1 MTGRIYNVNSVYKIK
16 FTKEALKALRKLPK
30 KRQIQVSN
38 VVNLLS
44 QNPFVV
50 PNVKPLSG
58 TSYDD
63 YRIRIGTL
71 RLIYRIEN
79 DQLIITV
86 LYLGSRGDVYK
97 KI

>member
-1 MTGRIYNVNSVYKIK
+1 M
-16 FTKEALKALRKLPK
+16 PK
-30 KRQIQVSN
+30 KRQIQVST

-58 TSYDD
+58 TPHDD

-79 DQLIITV
+79 HQLIITV
-86 LYLGSRGDVYK
+86 LHLGSRGDIYK
-97 KI
+97 KM

>member
-1 MTGRIYNVNSVYKIK
+1 MNSVYKIK
-16 FTKEALKALRKLPK
+16 FTKEALKVLRKLPK
-30 KRQIQVSN
+30 KRQIQISDL
-38 VVNLLS
+38 VNLLS

-58 TSYDD
+58 ASHDD

-71 RLIYRIEN
+71 RLIYRIDN

-86 LYLGSRGDVYK
+86 LHLGSRGDVYK
-97 KI
+97 KM